1 MSKRIGAHTMK
12 IVSILALTII
22 SILFGAHPAIAAKLN
37 VVHGIDGRDLA
48 LGQSLPVDIAV
59 NGTCSL
65 TGVTFKQ
72 SALVELS
79 PATYTITVHLSDG
92 ACSQAP
98 VITKAVTV
106 EEGSNSFSAVASL
119 SSTGTPQL
127 VVFNN
132 SRELFLPSAVTVR
145 HLAKAGPVF
154 VKFSSRELARS
165 QTKRIRNGKSSS
177 LLVLTDKLQY
187 TANIQASASGG
198 AIARKTGVGA
208 RKFTIHNIVGSQAN
222 GFSIITERLSP

>member
-1 MSKRIGAHTMK
+1 MKTLSTIFLTAIILVSGAQ
-12 IVSILALTII
+12 
-22 SILFGAHPAIAAKLN
+22 PATAARVN
-37 VVHGIDGRDLA
+37 IVHGIDGRDLA
-48 LGQSLPVDIAV
+48 LGRSLPVDIAV
-59 NGTCSL
+59 NGVCSL

-72 SALVELS
+72 SALVDLS

-92 ACSQAP
+92 VCAQAP
-98 VITKAVTV
+98 VISKVITV
-106 EEGSNSFSAVASL
+106 DDGYNSLSAVASL
-119 SSTGTPQL
+119 SSGGAPQL
-127 VVFNN
+127 VLFNN
-132 SRELFLPSAVTVR
+132 SRDLFLPSAVTVR
-145 HLAKAGPVF
+145 HVAKAGPVF